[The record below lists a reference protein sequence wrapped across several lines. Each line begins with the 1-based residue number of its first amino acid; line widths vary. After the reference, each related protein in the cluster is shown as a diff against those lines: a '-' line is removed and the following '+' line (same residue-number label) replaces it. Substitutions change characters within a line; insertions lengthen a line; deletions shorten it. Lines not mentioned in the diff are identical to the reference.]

1 MNIHFNPAMTWGEQK
16 GTRVLTHPHFSHEHQ
31 EESHQKPVMKPK
43 FGHLLRG
50 KFVEDVE
57 VGSLWLW

>member
-1 MNIHFNPAMTWGEQK
+1 
-16 GTRVLTHPHFSHEHQ
+16 LTHPHFSHENQ